1 MFSWLSKDEARN
13 KQPEIYD
20 RYALH
25 DQLVGKQMIFPAL
38 NKIFEELNY
47 FGCEPFSVVWCFQFL
62 LPTVVQARIV
72 F

>member
-20 RYALH
+20 RYGLH
-25 DQLVGKQMIFPAL
+25 DRLVLKQICSRILIKMCQVL
-38 NKIFEELNY
+38 SY
-47 FGCEPFSVVWCFQFL
+47 FWLHMYCSKNFL
-62 LPTVVQARIV
+62 LFFKYP